1 MLEIKE
7 NKGKTEINLAEMLSF
22 LQSIESSVQ
31 DILERA
37 HQEDSEQK
45 GKEYA
50 NWPQWMHEAIA
61 IDSPDLFSEK
71 TPEEQEEKKQEI
83 LDKYFMPI
91 VGILFHDLK
100 DSVIFAST
108 ALRLQAKRI
117 LARYGANNIK
127 ELPADVN
134 KNTKTGLQNML
145 KASGDVDCAVFNAGA
160 LEKFMARLNH
170 LAYDEPKIAGV
181 EEIKIYFPAGQKPVP
196 FPEETSYFLN
206 IQVYLKTAKGNF
218 IYPLE
223 LIYAPGE
230 IEFLVPK
237 QVQQFIEPTP
247 LIGEEIKTTVPA
259 LSLEGLQK
267 QYQNSLRLEKINA
280 QIVERTVAYLWQERA
295 ELQNAFSKYQQDPDQ
310 YQPTEKINNI
320 LQKLNIS
327 IVDLAEVMLLL
338 QQKTTAEQEQHQES
352 ANNSLKRISTILDK
366 KTKVYKRIKDLEIIK
381 DLMAQEI

>member
-117 LARYGANNIK
+117 LARYGTN
-127 ELPADVN
+127 
-134 KNTKTGLQNML
+134 
-145 KASGDVDCAVFNAGA
+145 
-160 LEKFMARLNH
+160 
-170 LAYDEPKIAGV
+170 
-181 EEIKIYFPAGQKPVP
+181 
-196 FPEETSYFLN
+196 N